1 MNTPKW
7 TKMSRTIL
15 FLSSLFVFSMS
26 ISAQSIIDGSEK
38 DERGDF
44 RVLFYNVENLFDC
57 FNDSLTL
64 DDEFLPQGERS
75 WTWEKYKMKSQRIG
89 KVILSAGAWE
99 FPDLIGLCE
108 IENRFVLDGLFKI
121 GYLNKAGYQ
130 IIHRESPDR
139 RGIDVALIYQE
150 RTFQPIDTFFLQL
163 VYKGKSS
170 STTREILYVKGKT
183 HTDDTLHVFVNH
195 WPSRWGGQYNSEHK
209 RLAAAELL
217 KHKIAEITKN
227 DCRAKILIMG
237 DFNDYPDDKSMQ
249 LVLKAIVPKDQFKD
263 DQLYNLAGL
272 FLNKTG
278 IGSYKYQGKWGML
291 DQFIVSGSLLNKTG
305 LLYCKSTGMSI
316 FKPDFLMENDRTY
329 YGEKPFRSFVG
340 YKYNNGFSDHLPIVL
355 DFWRK

>member
-1 MNTPKW
+1 MK
-7 TKMSRTIL
+7 SILL
-15 FLSSLFVFSMS
+15 FLSCLVVFTCNN
-26 ISAQSIIDGSEK
+26 SAQSIIDGSKE
-38 DERGDF
+38 DVRGDF

-57 FNDSLTL
+57 FNDSLIM
-64 DDEFLPQGERS
+64 DEEFLPSGVRS
-75 WTWEKYKMKSQRIG
+75 WTWEKYQKKTQKIG

-139 RGIDVALIYQE
+139 RGIDVALVYQA
-150 RTFQPIDTFFLQL
+150 RTFQPIDTSFLQL
-163 VYKGKSS
+163 IYKGESS

-195 WPSRWGGQYNSEHK
+195 WPSRWGGQFDSEHK
-209 RLAAAELL
+209 RISAAKLL
-217 KHKIAEITKN
+217 RAKISEIVKDDTK
-227 DCRAKILIMG
+227 AKILIMG
-237 DFNDYPDDKSMQ
+237 DFNDYPDDKS
-249 LVLKAIVPKDQFKD
+249 LDLILKALVPKNQFEN

-278 IGSYKYQGKWGML
+278 IGSHKYHGKWGML
-291 DQFIVSGSLLNKTG
+291 DQFIVSGALLNKTG
-305 LLYCKSTGMSI
+305 CLYCQTNGMSI
-316 FKPDFLMENDRTY
+316 FKPNFLLERDQTY

-355 DFWRK
+355 DLWRK